1 MNKRPYL
8 KTRQKIYLPFKRLFD
23 IVASLLAIIVFSPLF
38 ILISILIKCSSKGP
52 ILFKQRRIGK
62 GKKEFMIFKFRTMK
76 IDAPAN
82 VPTHLLE
89 NPDAYMTKIGKFL
102 RKTSLDEIPQAFNI
116 LAGQMSV
123 IGPRPALWNQTDLI
137 SERDKYH
144 ANDIVPGLSGYA
156 QCHGRDTL
164 PIPDKAKL
172 DGYYVEKFGLFFDI
186 GILLKTV
193 FQAFIGKDE
202 VEGKK

>member
-1 MNKRPYL
+1 
-8 KTRQKIYLPFKRLFD
+8 
-23 IVASLLAIIVFSPLF
+23 
-38 ILISILIKCSSKGP
+38 
-52 ILFKQRRIGK
+52 
-62 GKKEFMIFKFRTMK
+62 MIFKFRTMK

-193 FQAFIGKDE
+193 FQAFVGKDE

>member
-193 FQAFIGKDE
+193 VQAFVGKDE